1 MKGQQTTLE
10 KKMFAKNSRKK
21 NNNVPLYIQSS
32 EKAPWKNKVQTL
44 NGKLMNRLF
53 I

>member
-21 NNNVPLYIQSS
+21 NNVPLYIQSS
-32 EKAPWKNKVQTL
+32 DKAPWKNKVQTL